1 MKILLMKITMVE
13 VVIITI
19 MVIVAVVVIIILVGV
34 AVDAIGKYT
43 FTGQGRTCPLQFYNN
58 ILNIIERIHYI

>member
-1 MKILLMKITMVE
+1 MKILILRMAIIG

-19 MVIVAVVVIIILVGV
+19 MVIVAVVVIIIQVGV

-43 FTGQGRTCPLQFYNN
+43 FTGQGGT
-58 ILNIIERIHYI
+58 